1 MNKLNKTMKMPIWR
15 MAVQYLLIIVGIMMY
30 TFSWS
35 VFLVPNHIIGGGVVG
50 LASIVYYLTG
60 IPIGITNFSINA
72 ILLLIGFR
80 ILGGKFA
87 INTLFGM
94 VVASLTLIL
103 FQQVLAVQDMPIF
116 QFENMEMLT
125 KAILGGLIAGI
136 GIGICFINGGN
147 SGGSDIVA
155 MIVTHYKNVSPGS
168 VIMIVDAFVISS
180 TLLLPDGNGV
190 EGLVYCF
197 IVLGVFTYS
206 IDLIVEGQ
214 KQTYQITIMSQL
226 NEQIADAIGSQV
238 KRGVTLLDGWGWYS
252 KKDQKVLLVI
262 ARKRDK
268 VEIMRLVKAID
279 PNAFISIAKTQG
291 VYGKNFDT
299 IKN

>member
-1 MNKLNKTMKMPIWR
+1 MNVLNKTMKMPIWR
-15 MAVQYLLIIVGIMMY
+15 TILQYLLIIIGISMY
-30 TFSWS
+30 TFAWS

-50 LASIVYYLTG
+50 LASIVFYLTG
-60 IPIGITNFSINA
+60 IPIGITNFAVNGV
-72 ILLLIGFR
+72 LLIIGFR

-94 VVASLTLIL
+94 IVASLTLIL
-103 FQQVLAVQDMPIF
+103 FQQVLEVQNMPMF
-116 QFENMEMLT
+116 QFSNMEMLT
-125 KAILGGLIAGI
+125 KAILGGLVAGV

-180 TLLLPDGNGV
+180 TLLLPDGNGI

-238 KRGVTLLDGWGWYS
+238 KRGVTLLNGWGWFS